1 MRKKNNHFRAKQGIR
16 GKRNIQKAEKE
27 SIESIK

>member
-1 MRKKNNHFRAKQGIR
+1 MRKNNQFRANQGIR